1 MFSKILIANR
11 GEIAVRIARTAS
23 RLGVKTVAVYSEA
36 DVESLHVELCD
47 EAVCIGA
54 APVSESYLCADK
66 IIEVA
71 LQTSAPAIHPGYGF
85 LSENSDF
92 AAACDQ
98 AGLRFIGPP
107 ASAINAMGSKSEAKK
122 LMSEAGVPLIP
133 GYHGVAQDLE
143 TLENESKQIGY
154 PQLIK
159 ASAGGGGK
167 GMRLVDTFEQ
177 LSDAIDSAKREALSS
192 FGDDRL
198 LIERYLQKPRH
209 VEMQIFADGLG
220 NCVHLFERDC
230 SIQRRHQK
238 VLEEA
243 PAPGMDEALRE
254 KMGFAAIQCAKA
266 IGYEGAGTI
275 EFLLDNDGSFYFMEM
290 NTRLQVE
297 HPVTE
302 MITGYDLVEWQ
313 LRIASG
319 EPLPVDQSAISA
331 KGHAI
336 EVRVYAETPHHDF
349 MPSSGQIHYLSVP
362 QSGKSVR
369 IDSGV
374 RRGDQVGIY
383 YDPMIAK
390 LIVHDESRAQAIEV
404 LEQVLPDFRL
414 LGFQTNLGF
423 LRDLVALEDFKS
435 ADLHT
440 GFIADHPQLLE
451 SKNHSEL
458 VLMAASMALFPGLE
472 TVDAVNSGSV
482 VSPWENKNSW
492 RVNLPFEF
500 SCRLLFESDET
511 LVVIRPEDKSWRVQ
525 LRDQSFSVSGFR
537 IDDHHLQ
544 LTIDQTSYDIPVVI
558 FDDTLEVWLNG
569 QNCRVERCDRQYL
582 DINAGA
588 LQGEILSPM
597 PGSIIASNFKQGDTV
612 KAGDTLIILEAMKME
627 HSISASI
634 DGKITDL
641 FVAVGDQVEDG
652 QPLLTME

>member
-1 MFSKILIANR
+1 MFNKILIANR
-11 GEIAVRIARTAS
+11 GEIAVRIARTA
-23 RLGVKTVAVYSEA
+23 RQLGVKTVAVYSEA
-36 DVESLHVELCD
+36 DVDSLHVERCD
-47 EAVCIGA
+47 EAVCIGP
-54 APVSESYLCADK
+54 APVSESYLCGDK
-66 IIEVA
+66 ILEAA
-71 LQTSAPAIHPGYGF
+71 LQTSAQAIHPGYGF
-85 LSENSDF
+85 LSENSGF
-92 AAACDQ
+92 AAACHQ
-98 AGLRFIGPP
+98 AGLVFIGPP

-122 LMSEAGVPLIP
+122 LMADAGVPLIP
-133 GYHGVAQDLE
+133 GYHGVAQDFE
-143 TLENESKQIGY
+143 TLEKESSQIGY
-154 PQLIK
+154 PQLVK

-167 GMRLVDTFEQ
+167 GMRVVESFEQ

-209 VEMQIFADGLG
+209 IEMQIFADGQG

-243 PAPGMDEALRE
+243 PAPGMNETLRE
-254 KMGFAAIQCAKA
+254 KMGLAAIQCAKA

-275 EFLLDNDGSFYFMEM
+275 EFLLDSDGSFYFMEM

-302 MITGYDLVEWQ
+302 MITGFDLVEWQ

-319 EPLPVDQSAISA
+319 ESLALDQSAISA

-349 MPSSGQIHYLSVP
+349 MPSSGQVHYLSVP

-390 LIVHDESRAQAIEV
+390 LIVHGENRAQAIET

-423 LRDLVALEDFKS
+423 LSDLIALDDFKE

-440 GFIADHPQLLE
+440 GFIAEHPQLLE
-451 SKNHSEL
+451 LKNQSEL
-458 VLMAASMALFPGLE
+458 VLIAASMALLPGL
-472 TVDAVNSGSV
+472 NSAGAMNTKAEA
-482 VSPWENKNSW
+482 SPWENKNNW

-500 SCRLLFESDET
+500 RCRLSFESAET
-511 LVVIRPEDKSWRVQ
+511 LIAIQPEDQSWRVQ
-525 LRDQSFSVSGFR
+525 TGDQAFKVSGFR
-537 IDDHHLQ
+537 IDDNQ
-544 LTIDQTSYDIPVVI
+544 LNLTVDQTRYEIPVAI
-558 FDDTLEVWLNG
+558 FDDHLEVWLNG
-569 QNCRVERCDRQYL
+569 QNCKVERCDRHYL
-582 DINAGA
+582 DLNAGA
-588 LQGEILSPM
+588 QQGEICSPM
-597 PGSIIASNFKQGDTV
+597 PGSIIACHFNQGDV
-612 KAGDTLIILEAMKME
+612 VNVGDTLIVLEAMKME

-634 DGKITDL
+634 DGKIIDL
-641 FVAVGDQVEDG
+641 LVAVGDQVEDG
-652 QPLLTME
+652 QPLLVME